1 MSINEEAFQKIKK
14 AIISIDG
21 KDYIK
26 IKKDT
31 LKRLGYH
38 YNIFTKKWKR
48 TKFEGMVSSLEFKAI
63 KLSKDAYLMDTYLVR
78 VDVGALSKP
87 LADMFVAPY
96 IAELIEVGD

>member
-1 MSINEEAFQKIKK
+1 MSINEEAFEKIKK
-14 AIISIDG
+14 AIINIDG

-48 TKFEGMVSSLEFKAI
+48 TKFTGMVSSLEFKAI
-63 KLSKDAYLMDTYLVR
+63 KQDKDIYLVG
-78 VDVGALSKP
+78 VDLEALNKP

-96 IAELIEVGD
+96 VAELIEEGE